1 MEYQGDNADR
11 KRKMRILTTTCL
23 IAVVVL
29 GIGAWVIVSAI
40 SSIGVGNQKTETA
53 TVTEETSKKAPS
65 NNTKVSSTSEDKSEP
80 ATSEVATTTEAMP
93 STGPAGVIS
102 SAVLIGVAVYLVT
115 LNRKLV
121 KTQA

>member
-53 TVTEETSKKAPS
+53 TVTEETSKKTPS